1 MSAEFE
7 AFAKALERSSER
19 DKQLESPMFNQ
30 VTVLG
35 GGPEGRL
42 LAALC
47 LSQNRSV
54 TLFSAY
60 GAELNAL
67 RAAGGITLRGDGPVG
82 TFQVDLDSSPSI
94 KTTAELDSAV
104 SSADL
109 IFLTGPVHKHRTYA
123 MVLAEHLSDG
133 QTLVIAP
140 ARTFAALEVSALL
153 KIGGCRADIT
163 VVEVQHLPY
172 WTEVQ
177 GNGLDLAASATAA
190 AATMPGNQV
199 NTIHSLAEILP
210 NLHPAPNA
218 LHSSLAD
225 GSGVIEAVGLMFG
238 ESAVA
243 GASETLLP
251 GAESLPSH
259 NNFHSLL
266 ATPNCRSLV
275 SAALN
280 ERRQVAGRFGVRNL
294 PDDERWIEICAG
306 SDSQIRFRP
315 EVEDVAAVLRSAVA
329 GSLIPLQSAGQLVDV
344 STPVTD
350 SLITVAGALLGSD
363 VSASGRRLE
372 TMGIRA
378 DNADEARKVLESLV
392 LG

>member
-7 AFAKALERSSER
+7 AFAKALERNSER
-19 DKQLESPMFNQ
+19 DKQLESPTFNQ

-47 LSQNRSV
+47 LAQNRSV

-140 ARTFAALEVSALL
+140 ARTFGALEVSALL

-177 GNGLDLAASATAA
+177 GNGLNLAVSATAA

-199 NTIHSLAEILP
+199 NTIHTLAELLH

-225 GSGVIEAVGLMFG
+225 GSGAIEAVGLMFG

-266 ATPNCRSLV
+266 ATPNCRALV

-280 ERRQVAGRFGVRNL
+280 ERRQVANRFGVRNL

-306 SDSQIRFRP
+306 GDNQIRFRTK
-315 EVEDVAAVLRSAVA
+315 VDDVPTVLRSAVA
-329 GSLIPLQSAGQLVDV
+329 GSLIPLQSAGRLVGV

-372 TMGIRA
+372 TIGIRA
-378 DNADEARKVLESLV
+378 DNADDARKVLESLV
-392 LG
+392 RG

>member
-7 AFAKALERSSER
+7 AFAKALERNSER
-19 DKQLESPMFNQ
+19 DKQLESPIFNQ

-82 TFQVDLDSSPSI
+82 TFQVDIDSSPSI

-123 MVLAEHLSDG
+123 MVLAEHLNDG

-153 KIGGCRADIT
+153 QIGGCRADIT

-177 GNGLDLAASATAA
+177 GNGLNLAVSATAA

-199 NTIHSLAEILP
+199 STIQTLAELLH
-210 NLHPAPNA
+210 NVHPAPNA

-259 NNFHSLL
+259 DNFHSLL

-280 ERRQVAGRFGVRNL
+280 ERRQVANRFGVRNL

-315 EVEDVAAVLRSAVA
+315 EVGDVPAVLRSAVA
-329 GSLIPLQSAGQLVDV
+329 GSLIPLQSAGHLVGV

-378 DNADEARKVLESLV
+378 DNSDDARKVLEALV
-392 LG
+392 RG

>member
-19 DKQLESPMFNQ
+19 DKQLESLTFNQ

-123 MVLAEHLSDG
+123 MVLAEHLRDG
-133 QTLVIAP
+133 QTLVISP

-177 GNGLDLAASATAA
+177 GNGLNLAVSATAA
-190 AATMPGNQV
+190 AATMPGNQS
-199 NTIHSLAEILP
+199 NAIHTLAELLP

-225 GSGVIEAVGLMFG
+225 GSGAVEAVGLMFG

-243 GASETLLP
+243 GTSETLLP

-266 ATPNCRSLV
+266 ATSNCRSLV

-280 ERRQVAGRFGVRNL
+280 ERRQVANRFGVRNL

-315 EVEDVAAVLRSAVA
+315 EVDDVPAVLRSAVA
-329 GSLIPLQSAGQLVDV
+329 GSLIPLQSAGQLVGV

-392 LG
+392 RG